1 MSWTFYVS
9 LVLFLTVV
17 LTVFSAVA
25 YSVGLGIRDNYRRY
39 YQKAELQWTEPGHR
53 PSPRLKIWW
62 FVATAFT
69 TAWLV
74 VEFIIKPQS

>member
-17 LTVFSAVA
+17 LTVFSIVA

-39 YQKAELQWTEPGHR
+39 YQKAELQWTEPGQKR
-53 PSPRLKIWW
+53 SPRLNFWW
-62 FVATAFT
+62 FVATALT

>member
-1 MSWTFYVS
+1 MPWTFYVA

-17 LTVFSAVA
+17 LTVFSTVA
-25 YSVGLGIRDNYRRY
+25 FSVGLGVRDNYRRY

-53 PSPRLKIWW
+53 SGPRLNFWR
-62 FVATAFT
+62 FVAIAFA

>member
-1 MSWTFYVS
+1 MSWIFYVS
-9 LVLFLTVV
+9 LVFLFTVV
-17 LTVFSAVA
+17 LTVFSTVA

-39 YQKAELQWTEPGHR
+39 YQKAELQWTEPGQKR
-53 PSPRLKIWW
+53 SPRLNFWW
-62 FVATAFT
+62 FVATALT